1 MGGTGRRGGCSAS
14 RRAAAHAVPER
25 RVRIPSRSE
34 DGGSSARARARSRN
48 GTTGSTRRRA
58 GRSSLRADLPRPA
71 GRALPDDPRECVR
84 QIGQQSLERTC
95 QDRRPRHNDVVISR
109 LGGTGKESACRGP
122 KAPARAV
129 AGHGVADPP
138 AGGEADADLPGRAA
152 RLRLQNERRRRPAA
166 ARPRHGEE
174 LAAPL
179 EPDHSDLRGRAY
191 AQAEPVAVW
200 RRSAGQAL
208 APFRTSPREHATA
221 ADGRHARAEAVPP
234 LADDVA
240 RLICAF
246 HDGAFR
252 QPLAKPK
259 RRV

>member
-1 MGGTGRRGGCSAS
+1 MRRMLSQPPRSSPCRSRASSAYSEQVGRWRQLGPSTGEIAKRYNRINQATGR
-14 RRAAAHAVPER
+14 AVQL
-25 RVRIPSRSE
+25 
-34 DGGSSARARARSRN
+34 
-48 GTTGSTRRRA
+48 RA
-58 GRSSLRADLPRPA
+58 GAPRPA
-71 GRALPDDPRECVR
+71 GWALPDHARKCVR

-95 QDRRPRHNDVVISR
+95 QDRRPRHDDVVISR

-122 KAPARAV
+122 QPPARAV
-129 AGHGVADPP
+129 AGNGVADPP
-138 AGGEADADLPGRAA
+138 AGGEADADFPGRAA
-152 RLRLQNERRRRPAA
+152 RPRLQNERRHGPAA
-166 ARPRHGEE
+166 ARSRHGEE

-208 APFRTSPREHATA
+208 APFGTPPREHAPA
-221 ADGRHARAEAVPP
+221 ADGRHTRAETVPP